1 MNNTG
6 YISLSRQAA
15 IRRHMDVIANNIAN
29 ATTPAFKAERVMFA
43 EYVGKGAGVQRMSF
57 VYDVGVTRD
66 SREGTLVDTGNVL
79 DLAIKGPG
87 YFAIQTASGETLYTR
102 NGRFRLDDTGKI
114 VTSQG
119 QAVLDEQ
126 NRPISVPASDSRIEI
141 TRDGAL
147 STESGVAGRLKIVRF
162 DDEQSLRPIADGL
175 LKSDKPPQPATDSL
189 VVQGMLEDSNVRP
202 VVEITNMIDAMR
214 SYQNAQQM
222 VQNEHERML
231 KTIDT
236 FTRTN

>member
-43 EYVGKGAGVQRMSF
+43 EYIGKGAGVQRMSF

-66 SREGTLVDTGNVL
+66 VRECTLVDTGNVL

-87 YFAIQTASGETLYTR
+87 YFAIEANGETYYTR

-126 NRPISVPASDSRIEI
+126 NRPISVPAADSRIEI
-141 TRDGAL
+141 TRDGAIA
-147 STESGVAGRLKIVRF
+147 TESGEQGRIKIVRF
-162 DDEQSLRPIADGL
+162 DDEQSLRPVADGL
-175 LKSDKPPQPATDSL
+175 LKAETAPAPATDSL

-222 VQNEHERML
+222 VQNEHERVL

-236 FTRTN
+236 FARAN